1 MHRLPLLAERQ
12 YIATIH
18 TRLQESQP
26 WKLPGLQATVRLAWS
41 LALRGISQLSD
52 VTGKLLLGA
61 LQDSQLASGASQSAV
76 TFFRY

>member
-26 WKLPGLQATVRLAWS
+26 WKLPGLQATVRLAWA

-52 VTGKLLLGA
+52 VTGKLP
-61 LQDSQLASGASQSAV
+61 QSQSLH
-76 TFFRY
+76 FIILSL